1 MIGYSY
7 DRIDVQLL
15 SIANDYD
22 PGRTVEHL
30 WFMVN
35 GEWLMIMTQDERWN
49 TYGSWFMINGSRFS
63 KFGS

>member
-1 MIGYSY
+1 MNVG
-7 DRIDVQLL
+7 
-15 SIANDYD
+15 
-22 PGRTVEHL
+22 T
-30 WFMVN
+30 FMVH